1 MIALLLAL
9 AMQVA
14 EPQTAP
20 TPQTAPQ
27 PAPQAAPQ
35 ATEEFTKA
43 FFFGRKF
50 ADMKDYASAFD
61 QFKKADALQ
70 PDNPAVLYDMAV
82 VLAKA
87 GRYSEAQTRTDR
99 YMQLFPA
106 GNERPLIQK
115 LQLEL
120 EFQREL
126 QKKRQA
132 DESYADLFNRG
143 KFLYGKGDLDASLKT
158 FLDAESQRPNDA
170 AAVYNE
176 ALIYE
181 QQGDLQKAAERYR
194 RYSDIETDTDAKG
207 AASQRLIAV
216 DSELEDMKTKI
227 VCPFCGL
234 KLPIGATWCPRCW
247 HGPYSVTSAI
257 WNSRPCVDGATATR
271 ASYFADGRF
280 ARNDSLPCLFAGTML
295 EALRYSPTKQRA
307 IQNARKAEG
316 WTYNGDVIQALDDKI
331 RFVQGSDY
339 LEKITSPATGEMLAY
354 AAHAAGERNWLLDR
368 EDVVIEGQKYASRYT
383 YDTNNRV
390 TQQQV
395 DFQNAAA
402 CNHLISE
409 TADFTY
415 TGDQLSQVKMHGGY
429 DGFPTEGAP
438 RVDWDAT
445 AAYTYDPNGRL
456 TKEDLSIASFS
467 KTYMQ
472 KPVGAWRD
480 EVSKL
485 YVDWRVKRP
494 IESLARRGDLC
505 ETNGTLVIGNPIDL
519 RPFYLMSPNLTMTVP
534 YGVVRASVS
543 FTYPE
548 KP

>member
-1 MIALLLAL
+1 MITLLLAL
-9 AMQVA
+9 AMQVV
-14 EPQTAP
+14 EPQP
-20 TPQTAPQ
+20 APQ
-27 PAPQAAPQ
+27 PAPQATPQ

-50 ADMKDYASAFD
+50 ADMKDYTSAYD

-87 GRYSEAQTRTDR
+87 GRYSEAQTKTDR

-132 DESYADLFNRG
+132 DESYVDLFNRG

-158 FLDAESQRPNDA
+158 FLDAESQRPNDP

-227 VCPFCGL
+227 VCTFCGL

-247 HGPYSVTSAI
+247 HGPYAVTSAI

-271 ASYFADGRF
+271 ASYYADGRF

-307 IQNARKAEG
+307 IQGARKAEG

-339 LEKITSPATGEMLAY
+339 LEKITSPATGEILSF
-354 AAHAAGERNWLLDR
+354 AAHAAGDRNWMLDR
-368 EDVVIEGQKYASRYT
+368 EDVVIEGQKYAARYT
-383 YDTNNRV
+383 YDANNHV

-395 DFQNAAA
+395 DFQNAAG

-409 TADFTY
+409 TADFIY
-415 TGDQLSQVKMHGGY
+415 SGDQLSQVKMHGGY

-445 AAYTYDPNGRL
+445 TAYTYDANGRL
-456 TKEDLSIASFS
+456 TKEDLSIASFT

-494 IESLARRGDLC
+494 IESLPRRGDLC

-519 RPFYLMSPNLTMTVP
+519 RPFYLMSPNLAMTVP
-534 YGVVRASVS
+534 FGVVRASVS

>member
-1 MIALLLAL
+1 MISLLLAL
-9 AMQVA
+9 AMQVV
-14 EPQTAP
+14 E
-20 TPQTAPQ
+20 PQ

-50 ADMKDYASAFD
+50 ADMKDYPSAFD

-87 GRYSEAQTRTDR
+87 GRYSEAQTKTDR

-194 RYSDIETDTDAKG
+194 RYSDIEADTDAKG

-227 VCPFCGL
+227 VCTFCGL

-247 HGPYSVTSAI
+247 HGPYAVTSAI

-271 ASYFADGRF
+271 ASYYADGRF

-307 IQNARKAEG
+307 IQGARKAEG

-339 LEKITSPATGEMLAY
+339 LEKITSPATGEILSY

-368 EDVVIEGQKYASRYT
+368 EDVVIEGQKYATRYT
-383 YDTNNRV
+383 YDANNHV

-415 TGDQLSQVKMHGGY
+415 SGEQLAQVKMHGGY

-445 AAYTYDPNGRL
+445 AAYTYDANGRL
-456 TKEDLSIASFS
+456 TKEDLSIASFT

-485 YVDWRVKRP
+485 YIDWRVKRP

-519 RPFYLMSPNLTMTVP
+519 RPFYLMSPNLAMTVP

>member
-1 MIALLLAL
+1 MISLLLAL
-9 AMQVA
+9 AMQVV
-14 EPQTAP
+14 EPQP
-20 TPQTAPQ
+20 APQ

-35 ATEEFTKA
+35 GAPQAAEEFTKA

-50 ADMKDYASAFD
+50 ADMKDYTSAFE
-61 QFKKADALQ
+61 QFKKADTLQ

-87 GRYSEAQTRTDR
+87 GRYSEAQTKTDR

-227 VCPFCGL
+227 VCTFCGL

-247 HGPYSVTSAI
+247 HGPYAVTSAI

-271 ASYFADGRF
+271 ASYYADGRF

-339 LEKITSPATGEMLAY
+339 LEKITSPATGEILSY

-368 EDVVIEGQKYASRYT
+368 EDVVIEGQKYATRYT
-383 YDTNNRV
+383 YDANNHV

-395 DFQNAAA
+395 EFQNAAA

-415 TGDQLSQVKMHGGY
+415 SGDQLAQVKMHGGY
-429 DGFPTEGAP
+429 NGFPTEGAP

-445 AAYTYDPNGRL
+445 AAYTYDANGRL

-472 KPVGAWRD
+472 KPVGSWRD

-519 RPFYLMSPNLTMTVP
+519 RPFYLMSPNLAMTVP

>member
-1 MIALLLAL
+1 MIGLLLAL
-9 AMQVA
+9 AMQVV
-14 EPQTAP
+14 EPQP
-20 TPQTAPQ
+20 APQ
-27 PAPQAAPQ
+27 PAPQATPQ
-35 ATEEFTKA
+35 ATEDFTKA

-50 ADMKDYASAFD
+50 ADMKDYTSAFD

-87 GRYSEAQTRTDR
+87 GRYSEAQTKTDR

-132 DESYADLFNRG
+132 DESYVDLFNRG

-158 FLDAESQRPNDA
+158 FQDAESQRPNDA

-181 QQGDLQKAAERYR
+181 QQGELQKAAERYR

-227 VCPFCGL
+227 VCTFCGL

-247 HGPYSVTSAI
+247 HGPYAVTSAI

-271 ASYFADGRF
+271 ASYYADGRF

-307 IQNARKAEG
+307 IQSARKAEG
-316 WTYNGDVIQALDDKI
+316 WTYNGDIIQALDDKI

-339 LEKITSPATGEMLAY
+339 LEKITSPATGEMLSY

-368 EDVVIEGQKYASRYT
+368 EDVVIEGQKYAMRYT
-383 YDTNNRV
+383 YDASNHV

-409 TADFTY
+409 TADFIY
-415 TGDQLSQVKMHGGY
+415 SGDQLAQLKLHGGY
-429 DGFPTEGAP
+429 DGFATEGAP

-445 AAYTYDPNGRL
+445 TAYTYDANGRL
-456 TKEDLSIASFS
+456 TKEDLSIASFT

-485 YVDWRVKRP
+485 YIDWRVKRP

-519 RPFYLMSPNLTMTVP
+519 RPFYLMSPNLAMTVP

>member
-9 AMQVA
+9 ALQTV
-14 EPQTAP
+14 EPP
-20 TPQTAPQ
+20 
-27 PAPQAAPQ
+27 PAPAAPPPD
-35 ATEEFTKA
+35 EFTKA

-50 ADMKDYASAFD
+50 ADMKDYASAYD
-61 QFKKADALQ
+61 QFKKADAAQ

-87 GRYSEAQTRTDR
+87 GRYSEAQTKTDR

-120 EFQREL
+120 EFQAEL

-132 DESYADLFNRG
+132 DESYAELFNRG
-143 KFLYGKGDLDASLKT
+143 KFLYGKGDLDAALKA

-170 AAVYNE
+170 AAVFNE
-176 ALIYE
+176 AQIYE
-181 QQGDLQKAAERYR
+181 HEGDLQKAAERYR
-194 RYSDIETDTDAKG
+194 RYSDIESDTDAKA

-234 KLPIGATWCPRCW
+234 KLPIGAMWCPRCW
-247 HGPYSVTSAI
+247 HGPYAVASAI
-257 WNSRPCVDGATATR
+257 WNSRPCTEGATATR
-271 ASYFADGRF
+271 ATYYSDGRF
-280 ARNDSLPCLFAGTML
+280 ARNDALPCLFAGTML
-295 EALRYSPTKQRA
+295 EALRYSPAKQRA

-316 WTYNGDVIQALDDKI
+316 WTYNGDVIQRMDDKI
-331 RFVQGSDY
+331 VFVQGSDY
-339 LEKITSPATGEMLAY
+339 LEKITSPATGEILNF
-354 AAHAAGERNWLLDR
+354 AAHAAGDRNWDLDR
-368 EDVVIEGQKYASRYT
+368 EDVVIEGQKYTSRYT
-383 YDTNNRV
+383 YDATNRI

-395 DFQNAAA
+395 DFQNAAG
-402 CNHLISE
+402 CDHLISE

-415 TGDQLSQVKMHGGY
+415 AGDQLASVKIHGGY

-438 RVDWDAT
+438 HVDWDVAE
-445 AAYTYDPNGRL
+445 AYTYDASGRL
-456 TKEDLSIASFS
+456 SKEDLSLASFN

-494 IESLARRGDLC
+494 IDSLARRGDLC
-505 ETNGTLVIGNPIDL
+505 ATNGTLVIGNPIDL
-519 RPFYLMSPNLTMTVP
+519 RPFYAMSPNLAMQIP
-534 YGVVRASVS
+534 FGVVRASVT

-548 KP
+548 K